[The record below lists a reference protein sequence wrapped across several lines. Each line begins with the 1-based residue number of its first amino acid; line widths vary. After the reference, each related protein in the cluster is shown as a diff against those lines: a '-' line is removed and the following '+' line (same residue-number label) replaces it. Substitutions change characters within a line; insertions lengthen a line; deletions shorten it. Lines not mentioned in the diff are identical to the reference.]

1 MPDKGFKQY
10 ERRIARD
17 FGVERTPLSGSA
29 SRHTASDTLHAKL
42 FIDVKVRREIRTL
55 WRLFKAIEGLAMRER
70 KRPVLIVKVPRADDL
85 DSIVACR
92 LRDVQMIAGE
102 LAKVGSHADG

>member
-1 MPDKGFKQY
+1 MADKGFKQY

-29 SRHTASDTLHAKL
+29 SRHTSSDTLHTRL
-42 FIDVKVRREIRTL
+42 FIDTKVRREVRTL
-55 WRLFKAIEGLAMRER
+55 WRLFRAIEGLAVREA
-70 KRPVLIVKVPRADDL
+70 KRPVLIVKVPRADDQ

-92 LRDVQMIAGE
+92 LRDVRMIAGE
-102 LAKVGSHADG
+102 LAKAGSHADG